1 MSFVHFQIIHIYN
14 VPDSHEICHYSNQKA
29 AGTHCELKQPKSL
42 YFKIIALPPYVPYE
56 IQINYRGDLSNI

>member
-14 VPDSHEICHYSNQKA
+14 APNSHKIRYYSNKK
-29 AGTHCELKQPKSL
+29 AGTHCELKQNKSL

-56 IQINYRGDLSNI
+56 IQINYREDLSNI